1 MSSAPP
7 DISSERA
14 AHEPAADPVRGS
26 GASPAPDAVQALP
39 EELRDKNMPFVGP
52 AEYALL
58 QAGYDLA
65 FAENRGAVAI
75 DDLNRIF
82 RNTAI
87 PEAARLSLLR
97 DMQALAPPGWQDAA
111 PPVAGRSLTALS
123 PTPGRALAALL
134 AATAL
139 PVFLALLTLPEEGP
153 LVENVSSGDFPAVT
167 AD

>member
-7 DISSERA
+7 EASSVSTA
-14 AHEPAADPVRGS
+14 KEPAAEPVIRSAG
-26 GASPAPDAVQALP
+26 GTAPDADRELADDLRDDALP
-39 EELRDKNMPFVGP
+39 IVDP

-65 FAENRGAVAI
+65 IAGNRGAVAI
-75 DDLNRIF
+75 DDINRIF

-87 PEAARLSLLR
+87 PEAVRLSMLR
-97 DMQALAPPGWQDAA
+97 DMQSLVPPGWQNVA
-111 PPVAGRSLTALS
+111 PPVAGRGLTALS

-139 PVFLALLTLPEEGP
+139 LVFLALLTLPEEGP